1 LEFGILLF
9 ETIYTVI
16 KQKLKDYQQLMKL
29 NLSMLVVFSS
39 IVGYLMVPEIK
50 EVEISK
56 LFLLFLG
63 GMLVTAAANAT
74 NELLEQDTYALMKRT
89 MTRPLPDKRMS
100 NTEAT
105 IFTGIVLFVG
115 LYILYHFFNH
125 LSAFI
130 SLISYLLYSFL
141 YTPLKKITAISV
153 LVGAIPG
160 SLPCLIG
167 WVAAT
172 NQMGSLAAWTLFIL
186 QFFWQFREILVHFAT
201 LVYLF
206 QSILLQMVV

>member
-16 KQKLKDYQQLMKL
+16 KQKLNDYQQLMKL

-74 NELLEQDTYALMKRT
+74 NELLEQDTDALMKRT

-115 LYILYHFFNH
+115 LYILYHFWF
-125 LSAFI
+125 
-130 SLISYLLYSFL
+130 YSINP
-141 YTPLKKITAISV
+141 YKK
-153 LVGAIPG
+153 G
-160 SLPCLIG
+160 
-167 WVAAT
+167 
-172 NQMGSLAAWTLFIL
+172 M
-186 QFFWQFREILVHFAT
+186 FF
-201 LVYLF
+201 
-206 QSILLQMVV
+206 